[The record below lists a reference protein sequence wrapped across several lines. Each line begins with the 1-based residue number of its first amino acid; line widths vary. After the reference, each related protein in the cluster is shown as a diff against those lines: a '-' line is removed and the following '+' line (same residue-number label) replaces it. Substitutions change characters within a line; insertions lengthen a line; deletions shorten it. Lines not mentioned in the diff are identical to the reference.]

1 MKGPFGQDVITFLID
16 RKFGIRGKTTG
27 GAVTQF
33 TADRLARTNP
43 GLAKEIA
50 VYRQELQSLS
60 SAALQA
66 LCDIENNKL
75 YGELVAEAER
85 EELARFFN
93 QPHARADIAHW
104 SKAAHWTLDEAIA
117 LSFGKAPEVVT
128 WEKVRPLTQIS
139 RFALQYGRVRD
150 LALRAIQW
158 KQLYDPVLPG
168 IFVAWVKRNDLAF
181 PIDLEAALAA
191 RGGQVADW
199 KSLYDGLERQLEAS
213 RKSEMDLQEA
223 MGSALREIDELKS
236 GADRVMSENEKL
248 AGALSEVIE
257 ERNVAKA
264 RAAELQSKLDAGL
277 PVERAISSRE
287 RESLL
292 KLVMGMAIA
301 CYKFDPKAS
310 RSTASSAIVSDL
322 ETVGIAL
329 DVDTVRKWLKAAADA
344 VSVDQTE

>member
-1 MKGPFGQDVITFLID
+1 MKGPFGQDAITFLID
-16 RKFGIRGKTTG
+16 RKFGFRGKTAG

-50 VYRQELQSLS
+50 AYRQELQSFS

-75 YGELVAEAER
+75 HGELVAEAER

-139 RFALQYGRVRD
+139 AFALQYGRVHD
-150 LALRAIQW
+150 LALRAVQW

-168 IFVAWVKRNDLAF
+168 IFVAWAKRTDISI
-181 PIDLEAALAA
+181 PPDLEAALAA
-191 RGGQVADW
+191 RGVQVADW
-199 KSLYDGLERQLEAS
+199 KSLYEDSQRLLEAS
-213 RKSEMDLQEA
+213 RKSEQDLTDA
-223 MGSALREIDELKS
+223 LGSALKAIDEIKS
-236 GADRVMSENEKL
+236 GYGRVMSENEKL
-248 AGALSEVIE
+248 AGAVSEVIE
-257 ERNVAKA
+257 A
-264 RAAELQSKLDAGL
+264 REAAEAHAAELQSKLDTGSQSEK
-277 PVERAISSRE
+277 PISPRE

-310 RSTASSAIVSDL
+310 RSTVSSAIVSDL
-322 ETVGIAL
+322 EVIGIAL
-329 DVDTVRKWLKAAADA
+329 DVDTVRKWLKAAADT
-344 VSVDQTE
+344 VSVDKTE